1 MEMKNC
7 HQHIGELES
16 KVSVLSQELVRMN
29 ELLRDKEDA
38 IQIHKKLEYEF
49 SLKIKQQTEWQ
60 H

>member
-16 KVSVLSQELVRMN
+16 KVSVLSQELVRVN
-29 ELLRDKEDA
+29 EVLRDKEDT
-38 IQIHKKLEYEF
+38 IQGHKKLEYEL
-49 SLKIKQQTEWQ
+49 SLRLKQQTEWQ